1 MDQIDDYKGYFVK
14 AAYRQNPESG
24 KWKIRAVIL
33 NLRGVPIICRTE
45 IATDELEGT
54 EQDAVNQCLELG
66 RRWVDQNPLT
76 IPINPQSPESA

>member
-14 AAYRQNPESG
+14 AAHRQNPESG

-33 NLRGVPIICRTE
+33 NLRGAPIICRTE

-54 EQDAVNQCLELG
+54 EQDAVNQCLKLG
-66 RRWVDQNPLT
+66 CRWVDQNPLT
-76 IPINPQSPESA
+76 SP